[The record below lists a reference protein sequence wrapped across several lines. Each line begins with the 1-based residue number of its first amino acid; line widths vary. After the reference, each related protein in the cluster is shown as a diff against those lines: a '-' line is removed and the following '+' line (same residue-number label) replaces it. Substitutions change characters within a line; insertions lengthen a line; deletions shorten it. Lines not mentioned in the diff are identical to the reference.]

1 MGYRIKTVAAAVG
14 VPRNTLLAWERRY
27 GLVVPRR
34 TANGYRE
41 YSDADIELLKRLKV
55 LVDQGHAVSEAV
67 TLLDVV
73 AAGPK
78 GEPVLAAVAEKLL
91 EALLRVD
98 RHAAEQTC
106 RRIVGVAE
114 TTQVDELYFPLLRRV
129 GDGWAAGE
137 LSVAQEHYASQFVRE
152 RLHELLNRLEGGP
165 RHGPHAL
172 CASFPDEL
180 HDLALLGLAIH
191 LAAAGHRVSMLGAAV
206 PLPDLVAMVADE
218 QPQLVAVSVLIPRPA
233 DEVAAFAR
241 ALRSACA
248 TGTRVVMGGAGLPSP
263 APEVA
268 GVAFS
273 RDRSA
278 LPL

>member
-41 YSDADIELLKRLKV
+41 YSEADVELLKRLKV

-67 TLLDVV
+67 TMLDVA

-78 GEPVLAAVAEKLL
+78 DELVMEAVLAKLFD
-91 EALLRVD
+91 ALVRVD
-98 RHAAEQTC
+98 RHAAQQIC

-129 GDGWAAGE
+129 GDGWERGE

-152 RLHELLNRLEGGP
+152 RLHELLNRLESGP

-191 LAAAGHRVSMLGAAV
+191 LAAGGHRVSMLGAAV
-206 PLPDLVAMVADE
+206 PLPDLVAMVRDE
-218 QPQLVAVSVLIPRPA
+218 QPELVAVSVLVPRTV
-233 DEVAAFAR
+233 DEVVAFATGLR
-241 ALRSACA
+241 AACA
-248 TGTRVVMGGAGLPSP
+248 EGTRVAIGGAGLPERL
-263 APEVA
+263 PEVA

-278 LPL
+278 LAL